1 MTPTPATRSAAYL
14 QGVAEVYRGEI
25 LGEAL
30 FSRLAALSASNDRC
44 YQFSVLLQ
52 LESEAKVRLRPLLT
66 RLGLSVVEDGAA
78 RREGE
83 ARAERISAQP
93 WPQTLREWTPWIENA
108 IRDYQALAREAPAE
122 DQEALEYMVRH
133 EQVLAA
139 FLAGELAEQGASLA
153 PVLNFLSHPLPRG
166 SRS

>member
-1 MTPTPATRSAAYL
+1 LAPGARSAAYL
-14 QGVAEVYRGEI
+14 HGVADVYRGEV

-30 FSRLAALSASNDRC
+30 FSRLAALSDSADRR

-52 LESEAKVRLRPLLT
+52 LESEAKVRLRPLLS
-66 RLGLSVVEDGAA
+66 RLGLSVVEEESV

-83 ARAERISAQP
+83 ARADRVAAQP
-93 WPQTLREWTPWIENA
+93 WSATLSEWGAWIAQA
-108 IRDYQALAREAPAE
+108 IRDYQTLARTAPAE
-122 DQEALEYMVRH
+122 DRETLEYMVRH

-139 FLAGELAEQGASLA
+139 FLAGERAEQGAAALA
-153 PVLNFLSHPLPRG
+153 PVLDFLSHPLPRG